1 MKIKMCIFNHVNL
14 GSICNH
20 FCDSSQEA
28 LGFIILW
35 HILEKLA
42 HALPILRLRA
52 LSLCIIFYFLF
63 FYLITLIGEEENIHF
78 ANEIDIHMSFE
89 NYKEND
95 YMYELNL
102 RIILF

>member
-1 MKIKMCIFNHVNL
+1 MLCPSSDL
-14 GSICNH
+14 GHWVCVL
-20 FCDSSQEA
+20 F
-28 LGFIILW
+28 FI
-35 HILEKLA
+35 
-42 HALPILRLRA
+42 
-52 LSLCIIFYFLF
+52 